1 MDHAGR
7 IVCRL
12 YRRFC
17 GTHSRDHPVQQ
28 GFMTTPPED
37 AVPDCEIELPADPMP
52 VNPALEA
59 RLSGAYRRILCV
71 AIALSVAGTL
81 TAALMFTWQSGL
93 GLAIGSLLAYVNFVW
108 LHHGTERLVERIIA
122 ANTKT
127 AEGKSKPRKVRFA
140 FPFPLPYPHL
150 IAVAYVI
157 LKSYPRLLIGFIV
170 GLILPILAAMGEGI
184 YEAVVISK
192 IDQAS
197 H

>member
-1 MDHAGR
+1 MSTPLEGSPPDQGPDPE
-7 IVCRL
+7 IVNL
-12 YRRFC
+12 
-17 GTHSRDHPVQQ
+17 V
-28 GFMTTPPED
+28 
-37 AVPDCEIELPADPMP
+37 P
-52 VNPALEA
+52 VNPAVEQ
-59 RLSGAYRRILCV
+59 RLSGAYGRILRV

-140 FPFPLPYPHL
+140 FPFPLRYALL

-170 GLILPILAAMGEGI
+170 GLILPILAAIGEGI

>member
-1 MDHAGR
+1 
-7 IVCRL
+7 V
-12 YRRFC
+12 
-17 GTHSRDHPVQQ
+17 
-28 GFMTTPPED
+28 
-37 AVPDCEIELPADPMP
+37 
-52 VNPALEA
+52 
-59 RLSGAYRRILCV
+59 
-71 AIALSVAGTL
+71 
-81 TAALMFTWQSGL
+81 FTWQSGL

-122 ANTKT
+122 SNRATAVGKT
-127 AEGKSKPRKVRFA
+127 KPRKRFA
-140 FPFPLPYPHL
+140 FPFPLRYALL

>member
-1 MDHAGR
+1 
-7 IVCRL
+7 
-12 YRRFC
+12 
-17 GTHSRDHPVQQ
+17 
-28 GFMTTPPED
+28 MTTPFEGSPSEQNTDPE
-37 AVPDCEIELPADPMP
+37 ILNLTP
-52 VNPALEA
+52 VNPAIEQ
-59 RLSGAYRRILCV
+59 RLSGAYGRILRLTIV
-71 AIALSVAGTL
+71 LSIAGTL
-81 TAALMFTWQSGL
+81 TAALFFTWQSGL

-122 ANTKT
+122 SNKTTAAT
-127 AEGKSKPRKVRFA
+127 AESTPRKVRFA
-140 FPFPLPYPHL
+140 FPFPVRYALL